1 MPNLKPPAPLLAGD
15 GTDLRNSVDRL
26 ASRWGRYPGYCRQL
40 QLETRADTGQHG
52 LRSPGREATLAGV
65 WLPGVGA
72 LLISQVESSPGGRA
86 QGGAGEAG
94 PRGTPRLPLE
104 PGGRGCL
111 ASGCRGQRP
120 GPVPCSM
127 DRGAEGGSALTDP
140 GSGSSR
146 RGRHRRRGEGGGIG
160 ERPGR
165 SGGGA
170 GRGARVLGVS
180 LGVGVL

>member
-1 MPNLKPPAPLLAGD
+1 M
-15 GTDLRNSVDRL
+15 DRL
-26 ASRWGRYPGYCRQL
+26 ACRWGRYPGYCRQL
-40 QLETRADTGQHG
+40 QLEMKADTGQYG
-52 LRSPGREATLAGV
+52 PLCLEREATRAGV

-72 LLISQVESSPGGRA
+72 LLISQVVSSLGGRA
-86 QGGAGEAG
+86 QGVAGEAG
-94 PRGTPRLPLE
+94 PRGTPKLPHE

-111 ASGCRGQRP
+111 ASGCRGATARGQFAF
-120 GPVPCSM
+120 SM
-127 DRGAEGGSALTDP
+127 DRGTEGGSALTDP

-180 LGVGVL
+180 LAVGVF